1 MAPDATLLRLATTVN
16 GRSVELE
23 VAANRLLI
31 DLIRQD
37 LGLTGTK
44 ENCAIGVCGACSVLV
59 DGQLLSACLLL
70 AASVHGREV
79 TTVEGL
85 ASDDGP
91 LSDVQDAFLRHGGF
105 QCGFC
110 TPGQVVAATALLGER
125 PDPSEGEVRDWMSGN
140 LCRCT
145 GYGGIVASVLAAAA
159 ARRDGGA
166 TAASGASGPA
176 AGEARA

>member
-1 MAPDATLLRLATTVN
+1 MAPESTLLRLATTVN

-31 DLIRQD
+31 DLLRQD

-59 DGQLLSACLLL
+59 DGQVLSACLLL
-70 AASVHGREV
+70 AASVQGRDV

-91 LSDVQDAFLRHGGF
+91 LSQVQEAFLRHGGF

-110 TPGQVVAATALLGER
+110 TPGQVVAATALLTER
-125 PDPSEGEVRDWMSGN
+125 PDPSGDEVRDWMSGN

-159 ARRDGGA
+159 AGRGGRESSASDGPGVPA
-166 TAASGASGPA
+166 EAAPA
-176 AGEARA
+176 